1 MAAKIRLSRHGS
13 KKRPFYWLVVADN
26 RSPRDGD
33 FIEKI
38 GTFNPLLP
46 KDHAERILFKN
57 DRVEHWLKTGAKPT
71 ERAEKLMNVVGISV
85 PGSKLKERIAA
96 KKAIIDAKK
105 AEEEAKKA
113 AEEAAAKAEEEAA
126 AAAKAEAE
134 KSAAD
139 AAEAEAP
146 AAE

>member
-1 MAAKIRLSRHGS
+1 MATKIRLSRHGS

-26 RSPRDGD
+26 RAPRDGD

-46 KDHAERILFKN
+46 KDHAERIMFKN
-57 DRVEHWLKTGAKPT
+57 ERIEYWLKTGAQPT
-71 ERAEKLMNVVGISV
+71 ERAEKLMNIIGIDV

-96 KKAIIDAKK
+96 RNAIIDAKN
-105 AEEEAKKA
+105 AEEEAKNA
-113 AEEAAAKAEEEAA
+113 AEEAAKKAEEEAA
-126 AAAKAEAE
+126 AAEAAKAEEA
-134 KSAAD
+134 S
-139 AAEAEAP
+139 AEAP